1 MFSKNFEISN
11 FIKIRPVGAELQ
23 HEDEWRGR
31 QVEKQADRRVGGRAV
46 GRSGGRAVGQAG
58 ITKRVTIFPVCEHVY
73 KLTRRS
79 SLKLYICD
87 RACFGLIVFLRNH
100 KSRSTV
106 GGLQDC
112 YILKLSKN

>member
-46 GRSGGRAVGQAG
+46 GRSGGRSGRHYEASNHFPSLRTRLQ
-58 ITKRVTIFPVCEHVY
+58 TNKTIFSEVVH
-73 KLTRRS
+73 
-79 SLKLYICD
+79 
-87 RACFGLIVFLRNH
+87 LR
-100 KSRSTV
+100 
-106 GGLQDC
+106 
-112 YILKLSKN
+112 